1 MAASGDAGKVSLPAW
16 DRRTAGCARR
26 RENVDMLFKMTPMP
40 VGIKQA
46 KQEEKG
52 MKKLLVV
59 LLALGLIAAF
69 GATVASAADV
79 KFSGQW
85 YAVGVYEDNR
95 QLKDKDVSNSQ
106 AFVWT
111 RTRVQTVFQIA
122 EGLSFTTRFDA
133 FERQWGSVNR
143 SSNNTEDKSNSGKVN
158 SVNLTLQENIE
169 MEYGFV
175 TFATA
180 IGQFDIGY
188 QAADEWGTVYADT
201 PGSRPRLKY
210 QSAFGPVIIGAI
222 WEKVFE
228 ADTVRL
234 NATTGGNTRSGLVDA
249 DGDNYML
256 YGVYN
261 WKGGAAG
268 FLYKYYDYR
277 MNRPEANG
285 GFRTQ
290 LHGFLPYMKATF
302 GPVYLE
308 AEFVYVTGKQAK
320 PDNAGSD
327 IDREGYGFY
336 LLGKYN
342 MGPAYFGGQ
351 MGYTSGDND
360 PNDTKER
367 TGPVST
373 TSWVPCLLFGNA
385 NLRSWQ
391 YNASHHGGANG
402 ATFSTDK
409 QNLWL
414 WQGFGGFNPTP
425 KVNVEGSVSYMYAD
439 KKPVGYDSNSYG
451 WEFDVK
457 ASYKIYDNLTYMIG
471 AGYLWT
477 GDYFKG
483 TNTANKIGDD
493 YLLMNQLTLNF

>member
-1 MAASGDAGKVSLPAW
+1 
-16 DRRTAGCARR
+16 
-26 RENVDMLFKMTPMP
+26 
-40 VGIKQA
+40 
-46 KQEEKG
+46 

-95 QLKDKDVSNSQ
+95 LLNHKDVSNSQ

-133 FERQWGSVNR
+133 FERQWGSANR
-143 SSNNTEDKSNSGKVN
+143 SSSNTEDKSNSGKVN

-175 TFATA
+175 TFKTA

-188 QAADEWGTVYADT
+188 QAADEWGTVFADT

-234 NATTGGNTRSGLVDA
+234 NATTNPNGRSGLVDA
-249 DGDNYML
+249 DADNYML

-268 FLYKYYDYR
+268 VLYKYI
-277 MNRPEANG
+277 NGASTRPGTEPAGN
-285 GFRTQ
+285 FRTQ
-290 LHGFLPYMKATF
+290 VHALLPYMKATF
-302 GPVYLE
+302 GPVYVE
-308 AEFVYVTGKQAK
+308 GEFVWSTGKAARYDSGNVHDLDK
-320 PDNAGSD
+320 
-327 IDREGYGFY
+327 EGYGAY
-336 LLGKYN
+336 ALAKYN

-351 MGYTSGDND
+351 VGWSSGDND
-360 PNDTKER
+360 ANDDNDK

-373 TSWVPCLLFGNA
+373 TAWVPCLIFGNA

-391 YNASHHGGANG
+391 YNATHNGGANG
-402 ATFSTDK
+402 AVFSTNK
-409 QNLWL
+409 TNLL
-414 WQGFGGFNPTP
+414 LFNGFGGFNPTP
-425 KVNVEGSVSYMYAD
+425 KMNIEGAISYMQAD
-439 KKPVGYDSNSYG
+439 KKPTGYVSGTYG

-483 TNTANKIGDD
+483 TNDNHKIGDD
-493 YLLMNQLTLNF
+493 YILMNQLTLNF